1 MQDNS
6 STVRFCPGYW
16 DNKKIFFLNYPYCT
30 YYMVQ
35 MDPLDR
41 LTRAALTSDEE
52 FVGALNDILRH
63 DLRISIRE
71 LSEKSGIAQSSL
83 YKIMHGKRSP
93 NLSTLRAIIQALR
106 RLYRTTEGEFI
117 GLIVARSVL
126 DTTQERTAEVDAK
139 RVRVRE
145 YPVHTMED
153 AIVAAVRAER
163 EGAVA
168 IVCAP
173 ILSSVIEQLV
183 RIPVATIIP
192 RESVQRAIELAARKA
207 WI

>member
-1 MQDNS
+1 MIQ
-6 STVRFCPGYW
+6 V
-16 DNKKIFFLNYPYCT
+16 
-30 YYMVQ
+30 
-35 MDPLDR
+35 DPIDR
-41 LTRAALTSDEE
+41 LTRAALASDEE
-52 FVGALNDILRH
+52 FVGTLNDLLHH

-71 LSEKSGIAQSSL
+71 LSEKSGVAQSSL

-93 NLSTLRAIIQALR
+93 NLSTLRAVIRAM
-106 RLYRTTEGEFI
+106 RLMYRSSEGEFI

-126 DTTQERTAEVDAK
+126 DTIEEKTAEVDAK

-163 EGAVA
+163 EGALA

-173 ILSSVIEQLV
+173 ILSSIIEQLV